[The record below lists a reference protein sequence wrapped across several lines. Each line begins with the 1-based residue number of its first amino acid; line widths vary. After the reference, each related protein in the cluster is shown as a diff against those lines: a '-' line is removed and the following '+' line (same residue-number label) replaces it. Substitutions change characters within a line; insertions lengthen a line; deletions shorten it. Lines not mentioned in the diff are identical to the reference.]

1 MTSNDPTRLAL
12 CPLRVGFIA
21 KVPLSPLGIPTGRP
35 NCEVTGTSDG
45 HRTAGLVSPCCC
57 LGVWTN
63 REHLSHGGG
72 QLRSPH
78 LHRHSRNAR
87 STPNN
92 EAANKLICRLII
104 KIYLFFYF
112 LGAVHIVRSLCPYT
126 TWDVIEMAH
135 GSRVLII
142 NFPRSMSQ
150 GRQQIPLW
158 CHLFFLSF
166 FLSFLI
172 E

>member
-1 MTSNDPTRLAL
+1 MKRNTKADSINPWVHIHTDTQCVHGVVVYISKRMGVRMTSNDPTRLAL

-21 KVPLSPLGIPTGRP
+21 KVPLSPLGIPTGRL

-72 QLRSPH
+72 QFRSSH
-78 LHRHSRNAR
+78 LHRHSRNAG
-87 STPNN
+87 STPN

-104 KIYLFFYF
+104 KIYLFFF
-112 LGAVHIVRSLCPYT
+112 
-126 TWDVIEMAH
+126 
-135 GSRVLII
+135 
-142 NFPRSMSQ
+142 F
-150 GRQQIPLW
+150 
-158 CHLFFLSF
+158 FFLV
-166 FLSFLI
+166 LSI
-172 E
+172 